1 MIFIHKFKIA
11 NGHKKTEVTKVYTD
25 REKAVGQQAVLGGEI
40 EEFMPITD
48 EKVEMILTEVAS
60 IIDDM
65 STESPGSPRH
75 FEPNSEEWLIYKTAA
90 LANILAILRK

>member
-11 NGHKKTEVTKVYTD
+11 NGHNKTEVTKVYTD
-25 REKAVGQQAVLGGEI
+25 REKTMGQQAVLGGEVQ
-40 EEFMPITD
+40 EFMPITD

-65 STESPGSPRH
+65 STEAPGSPRH
-75 FEPNSEEWLIYKTAA
+75 FEPNSEEWLIYKATA
-90 LANILAILRK
+90 LSNILAMLRK